1 MTRVKALCRPL
12 LAALVFLSCSRWAQ
26 AQLIPLN
33 FVYTGSGS
41 QSDALKFSYESG
53 FFRKRGLDLTMLYVT
68 SGVTTSQTIV
78 SGAWDSIPEFKARSG
93 VDLKKFVDSRFINEA
108 LSEIK

>member
-1 MTRVKALCRPL
+1 MVKNTMTHKSSVWLAGWLALGLCGSIYPRS
-12 LAALVFLSCSRWAQ
+12 VS
-26 AQLIPLN
+26 AQLTPLN

-41 QSDALKFSYESG
+41 QSDALKFSHEAG

-78 SGAWDSIPEFKARSG
+78 SGAAASATTTATD
-93 VDLKKFVDSRFINEA
+93 A
-108 LSEIK
+108 LRAMAAG